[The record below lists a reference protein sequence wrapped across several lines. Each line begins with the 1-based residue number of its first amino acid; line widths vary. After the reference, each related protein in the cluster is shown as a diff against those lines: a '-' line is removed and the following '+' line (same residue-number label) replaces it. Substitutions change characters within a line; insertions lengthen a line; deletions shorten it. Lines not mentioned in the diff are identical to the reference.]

1 MMDRGIRKGE
11 GGVCPLVASHRV
23 ALRYIALRTS
33 DGFVL
38 NSIVSKKTK
47 KNNKGSDIEEMRNI
61 RNRVILQDCD
71 ERISDTR
78 FVNRFEIAL
87 RSDRTTESISI
98 YMDERK
104 L

>member
-1 MMDRGIRKGE
+1 
-11 GGVCPLVASHRV
+11 
-23 ALRYIALRTS
+23 
-33 DGFVL
+33 
-38 NSIVSKKTK
+38 
-47 KNNKGSDIEEMRNI
+47 MRNI

-78 FVNRFEIAL
+78 FVNRFETAL

>member
-1 MMDRGIRKGE
+1 MMDRAIGKGE
-11 GGVCPLVASHRV
+11 GGICPLVASHRV
-23 ALRYIALRTS
+23 ALRYIALRMS

-71 ERISDTR
+71 ET
-78 FVNRFEIAL
+78 
-87 RSDRTTESISI
+87 I
-98 YMDERK
+98 YSFR
-104 L
+104 

>member
-1 MMDRGIRKGE
+1 MMDRAIRKGE
-11 GGVCPLVASHRV
+11 GGICPLVASHRV
-23 ALRYIALRTS
+23 ALRYIALRMS

-38 NSIVSKKTK
+38 NGIVSKKTK

-78 FVNRFEIAL
+78 FVNRFETAL
-87 RSDRTTESISI
+87 RSDRTIEK
-98 YMDERK
+98 YFYLYGRA
-104 L
+104 